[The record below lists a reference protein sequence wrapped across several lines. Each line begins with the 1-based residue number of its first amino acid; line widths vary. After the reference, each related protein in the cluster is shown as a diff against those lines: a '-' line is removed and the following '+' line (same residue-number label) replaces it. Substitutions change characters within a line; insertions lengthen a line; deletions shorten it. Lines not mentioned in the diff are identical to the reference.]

1 MAKQIKFSSF
11 LSLLVTL
18 QPLPESEYNSSPES
32 VGYRLHVWRTD
43 GRGEDRTLDVGGAGN
58 SSEAAVEGLT
68 PWTQYRVQ
76 ILAFNSIGAGPWSD
90 TVVAHT
96 AESGTIAEL
105 FSQASRAALRK

>member
-1 MAKQIKFSSF
+1 M
-11 LSLLVTL
+11 TL
-18 QPLPESEYNSSPES
+18 QPLPESEYNSSPET

-43 GRGEDRTLDVGGAGN
+43 GRGGDRTMDVEGAGN

-76 ILAFNSIGAGPWSD
+76 IQAFNSIGAGPWSN

-96 AESGTIAEL
+96 AESGTITEL
-105 FSQASRAALRK
+105 FTQASRTALRR